1 MMCAFSTHIT
11 FRLLANI
18 PAHIIKQMQKLKE
31 AEIETFSS
39 KMTEFTLIS
48 KIVIVI
54 FKP

>member
-1 MMCAFSTHIT
+1 MMFSTYIT
-11 FRLLANI
+11 FRLPANI

-39 KMTEFTLIS
+39 KMTEFTSIR